1 MPINLLKMK
10 TRKQRRSKIS
20 VDLRTK
26 FSNNPRFFVY
36 RKSQIHT
43 LETIIV
49 LAIFFILVIFVFV
62 YYSKITESNIEIKEV
77 ENLQLNAIRIAEK
90 VLFLPEI
97 QCSQDGV
104 VKDNCIDL
112 LNVAT
117 ALDVI
122 TLNEIHYFDMFS
134 FSRISIEEVYPD
146 TEEIAILYDRS
157 LESYSSKEVIH
168 LPILLFDSLNDENSF
183 GVIVVEV
190 FSK

>member
-10 TRKQRRSKIS
+10 TQKQRKSKS
-20 VDLRTK
+20 
-26 FSNNPRFFVY
+26 SNNPRFFVS

-97 QCSQDGV
+97 QCSQDNV
-104 VKDNCIDL
+104 VVDNCVDL
-112 LNVAT
+112 LNVAA

-122 TLNEIHYFDMFS
+122 TSNEIHYFDMFS
-134 FSRISIEEVYPD
+134 FSRISIEEIYPD

-157 LESYSSKEVIH
+157 LESYSSKEVIN